1 MSEEKDSNE
10 LLNILL
16 ILLGL
21 FYVFLAITDFLA
33 WAGIDIPFL
42 TSWATGEVS
51 TEIQSVLGSQGLV
64 TITLGIF
71 ALISGIGMFREEE
84 WALGMALVVLAII
97 AVNAVSDLIGLVS
110 AGGEFLTALD
120 FWLTIIALIIA
131 VVGFFWLVFTT
142 ERYH

>member
-1 MSEEKDSNE
+1 MSEVKDSNE

-21 FYVFLAITDFLA
+21 FYIFLAVMEFLA
-33 WAGIDIPFL
+33 WAGIDFAL
-42 TSWATGEVS
+42 TSWATGEAS
-51 TEIQSVLGSQGLV
+51 TTIQSVLGSQGLV

-71 ALISGIGMFREEE
+71 AFIAGVGMFKEQE

-97 AVNAVSDLIGLVS
+97 VVNAVSDLIGMVT
-110 AGGEFLTALD
+110 AGGDFLTGLT
-120 FWLTIIALIIA
+120 FWLTIVALIIA
-131 VVGFFWLVFTT
+131 AVGFLWLAFTT

>member
-1 MSEEKDSNE
+1 M
-10 LLNILL
+10 
-16 ILLGL
+16 

-33 WAGIDIPFL
+33 WIGINIPFL
-42 TSWATGEVS
+42 TSWATEDVS

-71 ALISGIGMFREEE
+71 ALISGIGMLREEE

-110 AGGEFLTALD
+110 AGGAFLTALD
-120 FWLTIIALIIA
+120 FWITIIALVIA